1 MKRQL
6 KTILSNIQITNSQG
20 NLDVSV
26 DEIVFDSRQ
35 AKEGKVF
42 VAIEGFAVDGHDFI
56 QSVIENGCEVIVA
69 QKAVSVPDSV
79 TLITVKDTAEALG
92 IIASN
97 FYDNPSQQ
105 LELVGITGTNGKT
118 TTVTLLHNLFTQL
131 GHKTGL
137 ISTVVNKVGTTE
149 IPSTHT
155 TPNPVELNKL
165 LFDMVENQCEYCFM
179 EVSSHAIVQKRI
191 AGLKFAGA
199 AFSNITHDHLDYH
212 KTFKAY
218 IDAKKAFFD
227 HLDSDAFALTNVD
240 DKNGNVMLQNTK
252 ATKYSYALKTPA
264 DYKGKVIEN
273 LFSGLILSIDGTE
286 LHTRLIGDF
295 NAYNLLLTY
304 AISQL
309 LNQDKLEVLTV
320 LSNLESV
327 EGRFQYMRS
336 DSGII
341 AIVDY
346 AHTPDALENV
356 LKTIAN
362 IRTKNETVF
371 TITGCGGDRDKTKRP
386 IMAKI
391 ACELSDKVIVTSDN
405 PRTENPATI
414 IEEMMAGVEGQ
425 HFNKT
430 LSIEDR
436 AQAIKTACVMAVK
449 GDIILIAGK
458 GHEKYQDI
466 NGVKHDFDD
475 LKTVTETFL
484 KLKK

>member
-6 KTILSNIQITNSQG
+6 KTILANIITSSSHG
-20 NLDVSV
+20 NLDVAV

-35 AKEGKVF
+35 AKTGKIF
-42 VAIEGFAVDGHDFI
+42 VAIQGFVVDGHDFI
-56 QSVIENGCEVIVA
+56 QNVIESGCEVIVA
-69 QKAVSVPDSV
+69 QQAVQVPESI
-79 TLITVKDTAEALG
+79 TLIVVEDTSEALG
-92 IIASN
+92 IMASN
-97 FYDNPSQQ
+97 FYDNPSEQ

-131 GHKTGL
+131 GHTTGL

-165 LFDMVENQCEYCFM
+165 LFEMVENQCEYCFM

-191 AGLKFAGA
+191 AGLKFAGG

-227 HLDSDAFALTNVD
+227 HLGAGAFALTNVD

-264 DYKGKVIEN
+264 DFKAKVIEN
-273 LFSGLILSIDGTE
+273 LFSGLVLNLDGTE
-286 LHTRLIGDF
+286 LWTRLIGDF

-391 ACELSDKVIVTSDN
+391 ACDLSDKVIITSDN

-436 AQAIKTACVMAVK
+436 AQAIKTACVMAIP

-466 NGVKHDFDD
+466 NGLKHDFDD

>member
-1 MKRQL
+1 MKRQVNN
-6 KTILSNIQITNSQG
+6 ILAGIHPKHSHG
-20 NLDVSV
+20 NMDATVN
-26 DEIVFDSRQ
+26 EIVFDSRE
-35 AKEGKVF
+35 AKSGSLF
-42 VAIEGFAVDGHDFI
+42 VAIEGVANDGHDYI
-56 QSVIENGCEVIVA
+56 ESVIKNGCQIIVA
-69 QKAVSVPDSV
+69 EKEIKVPQEV
-79 TLITVKDTAEALG
+79 TLIVVDDTAEALG
-92 IIASN
+92 IMAAN

-131 GHKTGL
+131 GHNTGL

-149 IPSTHT
+149 IPATHT
-155 TPNPVELNKL
+155 TPNPVALNKL
-165 LFDMVENQCEYCFM
+165 LSEMIENQCEYCFM

-191 AGLKFAGA
+191 SGLKFAGG

-212 KTFKAY
+212 KTFKSY
-218 IDAKKAFFD
+218 IEAKKTFFD
-227 HLDSDAFALTNVD
+227 HLDAQAFALTNLD

-252 ATKYSYALKTPA
+252 AKKHGYALKTPA
-264 DYKGKVIEN
+264 EFKAKVIEN
-273 LFSGLILSIDGTE
+273 LFSGLVLNIDGTE
-286 LHTRLIGDF
+286 VYSRLIGDF
-295 NAYNLLLTY
+295 NAYNLLLAY

-386 IMAKI
+386 MMAKI
-391 ACELSDKVIVTSDN
+391 ACELSDKVIITSDN

-466 NGVKHDFDD
+466 QGVKHDFDD

-484 KLKK
+484 KLQK

>member
-6 KTILSNIQITNSQG
+6 KNILVGIHPKHSQG
-20 NLDVSV
+20 NMDVSV
-26 DEIVFDSRQ
+26 NEIVFDSRQ
-35 AKEGKVF
+35 AKLGKVF
-42 VAIEGFAVDGHDFI
+42 VAIEGAANDGHDYI
-56 QSVIENGCEVIVA
+56 ANVIENGCEVIVA
-69 QKAVSVPDSV
+69 QKIVSVPESV
-79 TLITVKDTAEALG
+79 TLLIVEDTSEALG
-92 IIASN
+92 IMASN

-105 LELVGITGTNGKT
+105 LALVGITGTNGKT

-137 ISTVVNKVGTTE
+137 ISTVVNKVGTSD
-149 IPSTHT
+149 IPATHT

-165 LFDMVENQCEYCFM
+165 LSEMVESQCEYCFM

-191 AGLKFAGA
+191 AGLKFEGA

-227 HLDSDAFALTNVD
+227 QLDRGAFALTNLD

-252 ATKYSYALKTPA
+252 ASKYGYALKTPA
-264 DYKGKVIEN
+264 DYKAKVIEN
-273 LFSGLILSIDGTE
+273 LFSGLILNIDGIE
-286 LHTRLIGDF
+286 VHSRLIGDF
-295 NAYNLLLTY
+295 NAYNLLLAY

-309 LNQDKLEVLTV
+309 LKQDKFEVLTV

-336 DSGII
+336 DSGVI

-391 ACELSDKVIVTSDN
+391 ACELSDKVIITSDN

-430 LSIEDR
+430 LSLEDR

-475 LKTVTETFL
+475 LKTVTETFS
-484 KLKK
+484 KLNK

>member
-1 MKRQL
+1 MKRQVNN
-6 KTILSNIQITNSQG
+6 ILAGIHPKHSHG
-20 NLDVSV
+20 NMDATVN
-26 DEIVFDSRQ
+26 EIVFDSRE
-35 AKEGKVF
+35 AKSGSLF
-42 VAIEGFAVDGHDFI
+42 VAIEGVANDGHDYI
-56 QSVIENGCEVIVA
+56 ESVIKNGCQIIVA
-69 QKAVSVPDSV
+69 QKEIKVPQEV
-79 TLITVKDTAEALG
+79 TLIVVDDTAEALG
-92 IIASN
+92 IMAAN

-131 GHKTGL
+131 GHNTGL

-149 IPSTHT
+149 IPATHT
-155 TPNPVELNKL
+155 TPNPVALNKL
-165 LFDMVENQCEYCFM
+165 LSEMIENQCEYCFM

-191 AGLKFAGA
+191 SGLKFAGG

-212 KTFKAY
+212 KTFKSY
-218 IDAKKAFFD
+218 IEAKKTFFD
-227 HLDSDAFALTNVD
+227 HLDAQAFALTNLD

-252 ATKYSYALKTPA
+252 AKKHGYALKTPA
-264 DYKGKVIEN
+264 EFKAKVIEN
-273 LFSGLILSIDGTE
+273 LFSGLVLNIDGTE
-286 LHTRLIGDF
+286 VYSRLIGDF
-295 NAYNLLLTY
+295 NAYNLLLAY

-386 IMAKI
+386 MMAKI
-391 ACELSDKVIVTSDN
+391 ACELSDKVIITSDN

-466 NGVKHDFDD
+466 QGVKHDFDD

-484 KLKK
+484 KLQK